1 MAQRAETVEVQSLKR
16 RYGDAY
22 IVARVT
28 VTVGKLFKG
37 IGIVI
42 ASLVII
48 GAAIAGI
55 KLGYDASNAP
65 YPLHGDPG
73 MAALLGLACFLGGII
88 AAALTGGVLYLLG
101 ILISAQGQILKASL
115 DEAVNTSPFLTNEH
129 RAEIMSLR

>member
-1 MAQRAETVEVQSLKR
+1 MAQSTELVEVRSLKG

-42 ASLVII
+42 AALVII

-55 KLGYDASNAP
+55 KLGYEASNAP
-65 YPLHGDPG
+65 YPLQGRSG
-73 MAALLGLACFLGGII
+73 YGRATGFRLLSGRYYRRC
-88 AAALTGGVLYLLG
+88 
-101 ILISAQGQILKASL
+101 S
-115 DEAVNTSPFLTNEH
+115 H
-129 RAEIMSLR
+129 RRRTVFAWHTH